1 MYQVTENEFPV
12 QATVFKTNKSGTF
25 YRRNCRGNPR
35 CISGL
40 GESKWL
46 GPKAAA
52 AAEDA
57 WGVGIVDPNEECR
70 QAGIFVGLK
79 NLGATCYVNSL
90 LQLWFH
96 NLKFR
101 YVLVMLMHS
110 NTR

>member
-1 MYQVTENEFPV
+1 L
-12 QATVFKTNKSGTF
+12 
-25 YRRNCRGNPR
+25 
-35 CISGL
+35 SGL

-57 WGVGIVDPNEECR
+57 WRANMDDPDEKRRE
-70 QAGIFVGLK
+70 AGMFVGLK

-101 YVLVMLMHS
+101 
-110 NTR
+110 

>member
-1 MYQVTENEFPV
+1 VACSNYRRNCIYI
-12 QATVFKTNKSGTF
+12 VFVNTLPTKHKMF

-35 CISGL
+35 CLSGL

-52 AAEDA
+52 AAEDG
-57 WGVGIVDPNEECR
+57 WGVDVADPDEER
-70 QAGIFVGLK
+70 REAGMFVGLK

-101 YVLVMLMHS
+101 
-110 NTR
+110 

>member
-1 MYQVTENEFPV
+1 MFLCSVYI
-12 QATVFKTNKSGTF
+12 KTDECNMF
-25 YRRNCRGNPR
+25 CRRNCRGNPR
-35 CISGL
+35 CLSGL

-46 GPKAAA
+46 GPRAAAAA

-57 WGVGIVDPNEECR
+57 WGNSKMHDPNEER
-70 QAGIFVGLK
+70 REPGMFVGLT

-101 YVLVMLMHS
+101 
-110 NTR
+110 